1 MLLSSNLTALKNQL
15 LRAQL
20 KTLYLL
26 SLLRILGIFNL
37 SVPVITHSNN
47 NSELVFFSF
56 ICFFNKEKPSD
67 GHIDNLSFTW
77 W

>member
-37 SVPVITHSNN
+37 SVITHSNN

-67 GHIDNLSFTW
+67 GHIDNLSFAW

>member
-26 SLLRILGIFNL
+26 SLLRVLGIFNL
-37 SVPVITHSNN
+37 SVITHSNY